1 MKKILVFGH
10 KNPDTDAICSS
21 LVMADLQTKI
31 RGEEVISCRLGNLN
45 EETKYAL
52 NYFKVEEPKLIE
64 KVDEG
69 QRVILVDHNEFTQS
83 VEGIEKAKIEAV
95 VDHHRINNFKTSE
108 PLFYY
113 AQPVGCT
120 STVLFE
126 LYNTNNIKIEQQIA
140 GLMLSAI
147 ISDTLLLKSPT
158 TTDKDKK
165 AVAELVNIA
174 GVDLS
179 KYGLDML
186 KAGTNLDKYT
196 EKELINLDAKTMEK
210 EDVKYIIAQVNTVS
224 IPDVLKRKEKI
235 EAEINKE
242 IEEKGLC
249 LFVFVITDIVNS
261 NSTAIVLGNRTD
273 AVSKTYEIKD
283 NLAEMPGVVSR
294 KKQVLPLGE
303 TKRTYK
309 LSNIIEAILCLFRF
323 GKILSKKV

>member
-1 MKKILVFGH
+1 MEKILVFGH
-10 KNPDTDAICSS
+10 KNPDTDSICSS
-21 LVMADLQTKI
+21 IAMANLQTKLL
-31 RGEEVISCRLGNLN
+31 GEEVVPCRLGEIN

-52 NYFKVEEPKLIE
+52 NYFNVEAPKLIE
-64 KVDEG
+64 KVEEG
-69 QRVILVDHNEFTQS
+69 QKVILVDHNEFTQS
-83 VEGIEKAKIEAV
+83 VNGIENAKILAV
-95 VDHHRINNFKTSE
+95 VDHHRINNFQTSE

-126 LYNTNNIKIEQQIA
+126 LFNTNNIKIEQNIA

-165 AVAELVNIA
+165 AVEELAKIANI
-174 GVDLS
+174 DLS
-179 KYGLDML
+179 TYGLDML

-196 EKELINLDAKTMEK
+196 EQELINLDAKSMEK
-210 EDVKYIIAQVNTVS
+210 DNFKYIIAQVNTVS

-235 EAEINKE
+235 EEEINRVIK
-242 IEEKGLC
+242 EKGLC

-261 NSTAIVLGNRTD
+261 NSKAIVLGERTD
-273 AVSKTYEIKD
+273 VISKTYEIKD

-294 KKQVLPLGE
+294 KKQVLPLVE
-303 TKRTYK
+303 K
-309 LSNIIEAILCLFRF
+309 NI
-323 GKILSKKV
+323 